1 MFPLIQF
8 YNIIKSW
15 FYKNETIKNFSTTL
29 TDASEGT
36 NSLGKLNP
44 ALTEKISKELKA
56 GAVSIGTTMEAM
68 EFFLNTKRID
78 FSRWYKLNPEMV
90 NLAIFR
96 TEHLHYNRDTDG
108 TVTDIYVTLSE
119 ESLGHNLK
127 IRLSVKDFREIF
139 KPVHFPNSF
148 EKETQK

>member
-1 MFPLIQF
+1 MFSLIQI

-15 FYKNETIKNFSTTL
+15 VYKNEPIKNFSTTL
-29 TDASEGT
+29 TDASEGV
-36 NSLGKLNP
+36 NSVGKLNP
-44 ALTEKISKELKA
+44 ALTGKISKELKE
-56 GAVSIGTTMEAM
+56 GVINNDTTMEAM

-78 FSRWYKLNPEMV
+78 FTKWYKFNPDV
-90 NLAIFR
+90 INLAIFK
-96 TEHLHYNRDTDG
+96 TEHLHYIRDPDG
-108 TVTDIYVTLSE
+108 AVKDIYVTLSE

-127 IRLSVKDFREIF
+127 VRLSVKDFREVF